1 MGLDPDGKP
10 VLLRSPENRQLH
22 AKCVYKLSPLR
33 AHDLFIFRKEVIEMD
48 AVRVCWAGL
57 DVHQET
63 VVACVIKGALDAKPY
78 PLIQTFGTTTKELL
92 RLQDWLEEL
101 ECKEVAMESTG
112 VLWKPIW
119 NILESSCNL
128 ILANPEHIK
137 NVPGRKTDKKD
148 AHWIAQL
155 HRCGLIEASMVPPQH
170 IRDLRD
176 LTRYRRKLMQAITA
190 EKNRIHK
197 ILQDANIKLT
207 TFMSDVFGVSGRNL
221 LQKLVDGEVLDETEV
236 KHAVKSKL
244 KRKVPQLL
252 DALNGKLR
260 RHHREMMADHWEHIQ
275 YLEKKV
281 ERLESKIQAHLEPYK
296 DEIGWL
302 DSIPGVE
309 ENTAA
314 AIFAEIGPEV
324 STMFP
329 TDAQFAAWAGICP
342 GNNESAGKKRVP
354 SACKEIS
361 I

>member
-1 MGLDPDGKP
+1 
-10 VLLRSPENRQLH
+10 
-22 AKCVYKLSPLR
+22 
-33 AHDLFIFRKEVIEMD
+33 
-48 AVRVCWAGL
+48 
-57 DVHQET
+57 
-63 VVACVIKGALDAKPY
+63 
-78 PLIQTFGTTTKELL
+78 
-92 RLQDWLEEL
+92 
-101 ECKEVAMESTG
+101 
-112 VLWKPIW
+112 
-119 NILESSCNL
+119 
-128 ILANPEHIK
+128 
-137 NVPGRKTDKKD
+137 
-148 AHWIAQL
+148 
-155 HRCGLIEASMVPPQH
+155 
-170 IRDLRD
+170 
-176 LTRYRRKLMQAITA
+176 MQAITA

-281 ERLESKIQAHLEPYK
+281 GRLESKIQAHLEPYK

-309 ENTAA
+309 ESTAV

-324 STMFP
+324 STMFRA
-329 TDAQFAAWAGICP
+329 DAQLAAWAGICP
-342 GNNESAGKKRVP
+342 GNNESAGKKKSSKCLQGNKYLKGALTQAAWANDKSNNRIGQYFRNIRKRRGDKKAIVATAHLLLRVIYALMRDK
-354 SACKEIS
+354 SAYKEIDVQAGTS
-361 I
+361 GEKSLAYYMKQIQSMGFSVDVTPAVNPTS